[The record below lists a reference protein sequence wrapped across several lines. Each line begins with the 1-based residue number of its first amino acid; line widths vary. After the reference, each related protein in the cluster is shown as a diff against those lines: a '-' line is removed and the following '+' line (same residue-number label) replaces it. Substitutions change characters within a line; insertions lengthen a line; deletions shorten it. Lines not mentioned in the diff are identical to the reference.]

1 MKGEE
6 GRGGEGRRRI
16 FQCHLLLLGLGW
28 GVAVDGGGLGAVAIK
43 LASS

>member
-6 GRGGEGRRRI
+6 ERGGRGGRRI

-28 GVAVDGGGLGAVAIK
+28 GVDGGGLGAVAIK